1 VLAGGSIDLLLTDA
15 ARLANID
22 FAVPDG
28 VVHKPAGR
36 HIRVDAVA
44 PAGTAAARQCGEK
57 FSRQIRP
64 R

>member
-1 VLAGGSIDLLLTDA
+1 MLLTDA

-44 PAGTAAARQCGEK
+44 PAGTAAARQ
-57 FSRQIRP
+57 
-64 R
+64 